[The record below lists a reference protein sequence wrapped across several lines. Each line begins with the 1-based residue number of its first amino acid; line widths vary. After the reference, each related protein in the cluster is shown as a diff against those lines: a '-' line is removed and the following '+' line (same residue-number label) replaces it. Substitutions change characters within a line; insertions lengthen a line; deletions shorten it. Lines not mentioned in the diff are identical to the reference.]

1 MALIG
6 ETNAHDSDGIKRRR
20 YNQNDPKDHGY
31 PAFHHFVTY
40 LLYQQH
46 SGTFTE
52 QGFNFLCNVDFGV
65 ILNAHS
71 SNIRLNAEIN
81 LNSHEIMN

>member
-1 MALIG
+1 MTLRIMG
-6 ETNAHDSDGIKRRR
+6 TPGLPSFCH
-20 YNQNDPKDHGY
+20 
-31 PAFHHFVTY
+31 

-52 QGFNFLCNVDFGV
+52 QGVNFLCNVDFGV